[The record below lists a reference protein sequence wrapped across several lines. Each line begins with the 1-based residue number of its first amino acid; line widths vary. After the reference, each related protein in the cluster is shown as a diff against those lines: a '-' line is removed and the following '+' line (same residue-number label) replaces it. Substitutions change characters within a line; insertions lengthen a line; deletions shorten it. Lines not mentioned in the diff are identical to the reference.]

1 VGFPAE
7 RPKGSWDVFAWRDD
21 QILFAECKR
30 ASKDAIRPSQR
41 RWLEKALAARV
52 ALETFLIVE
61 RTLRE

>member
-30 ASKDAIRPSQR
+30 ASKSAT
-41 RWLEKALAARV
+41 WLEKALAARV